1 MNNKLPAFLKCI
13 NFLFIFEWLYFVK
26 ILSPVSE
33 VIAFDFVFINIFHV
47 EQLFWCEDFI
57 A

>member
-1 MNNKLPAFLKCI
+1 MNNKLPDFFKCI

-47 EQLFWCEDFI
+47 
-57 A
+57 